1 MKVKLKCSV
10 KDNSFGI
17 LFSLL
22 FQTKINEMLSEYI
35 DAVHC
40 IQVHQAMD
48 IHIYIYTYKN
58 IWLLSSGFRQRIK
71 MSKRQSNSVKNQ
83 VSQQPQIIIGC
94 ISLRFGNNL
103 INRESPI
110 QCHFELLK
118 PIPDYVLWS
127 RSRIYIYNSI
137 KLILIKH
144 STKGLVYTTGK
155 KKKNHNGTLLAYVA
169 RGIIHF
175 KKAKCLRWSFASL
188 CKNDDLVQW
197 RHWVIQ
203 CPRLRAK
210 ADQGPG
216 IPAQ

>member
-1 MKVKLKCSV
+1 
-10 KDNSFGI
+10 
-17 LFSLL
+17 
-22 FQTKINEMLSEYI
+22 MLSEYI

-40 IQVHQAMD
+40 IQIHQPMD
-48 IHIYIYTYKN
+48 IHMYIYIRIK
-58 IWLLSSGFRQRIK
+58 IFGSWALDSDKQRIK
-71 MSKRQSNSVKNQ
+71 MSKRQSNSVKNK

-94 ISLRFGNNL
+94 MSLRFGNNL

-127 RSRIYIYNSI
+127 RSKIYIYNSI

-155 KKKNHNGTLLAYVA
+155 KHNGTLLAYVA
-169 RGIIHF
+169 TGIIHF

-210 ADQGPG
+210 VDQGPG